1 MENKLKQY
9 FPMLKSREEILK
21 EIDNSI
27 MMTEKF
33 YSWKEEEQQEFLDC
47 CTGVKGV
54 KLLYDVYFKEIMN
67 PETVP
72 ERLKEFLSVLLKQN
86 VKIMD
91 VLPGDATRLSDECSL
106 LIMDILMRFEDGTYC
121 NVEVQKIG
129 YAFPGER
136 CACYS
141 ADLLL
146 RQYKR
151 VRGQKKKHFKYKDI
165 KGVYTIV
172 LFEKSPVQFH
182 KYPDVYTHYFCQKS
196 NTGLEMNLLQNYVFI
211 PLDIFSQTVHNNGI
225 RNLLEAWLVF
235 LSTDSPELMI
245 SLITEYPKFKVMYE
259 HLYYICQNVERMMEM
274 YSAELKILDRNTVQ
288 YMVDQMQ
295 EAIDSLSAEVSTK
308 QETIELL
315 SAEVSTKQE
324 SIDSLSLERV

>member
-9 FPMLKSREEILK
+9 FPI
-21 EIDNSI
+21 IQQI
-27 MMTEKF
+27 YF
-33 YSWKEEEQQEFLDC
+33 YGS
-47 CTGVKGV
+47 
-54 KLLYDVYFKEIMN
+54 
-67 PETVP
+67 
-72 ERLKEFLSVLLKQN
+72 
-86 VKIMD
+86 
-91 VLPGDATRLSDECSL
+91 
-106 LIMDILMRFEDGTYC
+106 
-121 NVEVQKIG
+121 
-129 YAFPGER
+129 
-136 CACYS
+136 
-141 ADLLL
+141 
-146 RQYKR
+146 
-151 VRGQKKKHFKYKDI
+151 I

-259 HLYYICQNVERMMEM
+259 HLYYICQHVERMMEM

-295 EAIDSLSAEVSTK
+295 EAINSLSAEVSMK
-308 QETIELL
+308 QEALQSKEQQLEEAHQKIKELQQL
-315 SAEVSTKQE
+315 LGK
-324 SIDSLSLERV
+324 

>member
-9 FPMLKSREEILK
+9 FPI
-21 EIDNSI
+21 IQQI
-27 MMTEKF
+27 YF
-33 YSWKEEEQQEFLDC
+33 YGS
-47 CTGVKGV
+47 
-54 KLLYDVYFKEIMN
+54 
-67 PETVP
+67 
-72 ERLKEFLSVLLKQN
+72 
-86 VKIMD
+86 
-91 VLPGDATRLSDECSL
+91 
-106 LIMDILMRFEDGTYC
+106 
-121 NVEVQKIG
+121 
-129 YAFPGER
+129 
-136 CACYS
+136 
-141 ADLLL
+141 
-146 RQYKR
+146 
-151 VRGQKKKHFKYKDI
+151 I

-235 LSTDSPELMI
+235 LSSDSPELMI

-295 EAIDSLSAEVSTK
+295 EATNSLSAEVSMK
-308 QETIELL
+308 QEALQSKEQQLEEAHQKIKELQQL
-315 SAEVSTKQE
+315 LGK
-324 SIDSLSLERV
+324 

>member
-9 FPMLKSREEILK
+9 FPI
-21 EIDNSI
+21 IQQI
-27 MMTEKF
+27 YF
-33 YSWKEEEQQEFLDC
+33 YGS
-47 CTGVKGV
+47 
-54 KLLYDVYFKEIMN
+54 
-67 PETVP
+67 
-72 ERLKEFLSVLLKQN
+72 
-86 VKIMD
+86 
-91 VLPGDATRLSDECSL
+91 
-106 LIMDILMRFEDGTYC
+106 
-121 NVEVQKIG
+121 
-129 YAFPGER
+129 
-136 CACYS
+136 
-141 ADLLL
+141 
-146 RQYKR
+146 
-151 VRGQKKKHFKYKDI
+151 I

-196 NTGLEMNLLQNYVFI
+196 NTGLEMNLLQNCVFI

-295 EAIDSLSAEVSTK
+295 EAINSLSAEVSMK
-308 QETIELL
+308 QEALQSKEQQLEEAHQKIKELQQL
-315 SAEVSTKQE
+315 LGK
-324 SIDSLSLERV
+324 

>member
-9 FPMLKSREEILK
+9 FPI
-21 EIDNSI
+21 IQQI
-27 MMTEKF
+27 YF
-33 YSWKEEEQQEFLDC
+33 YGS
-47 CTGVKGV
+47 
-54 KLLYDVYFKEIMN
+54 
-67 PETVP
+67 
-72 ERLKEFLSVLLKQN
+72 
-86 VKIMD
+86 
-91 VLPGDATRLSDECSL
+91 
-106 LIMDILMRFEDGTYC
+106 
-121 NVEVQKIG
+121 
-129 YAFPGER
+129 
-136 CACYS
+136 
-141 ADLLL
+141 
-146 RQYKR
+146 
-151 VRGQKKKHFKYKDI
+151 I

-295 EAIDSLSAEVSTK
+295 EAINSLSAEVSMK
-308 QETIELL
+308 QEALQSKEQQLEEAHQKIKELQQL
-315 SAEVSTKQE
+315 LGK
-324 SIDSLSLERV
+324 

>member
-9 FPMLKSREEILK
+9 FPI
-21 EIDNSI
+21 IQQI
-27 MMTEKF
+27 YF
-33 YSWKEEEQQEFLDC
+33 YGS
-47 CTGVKGV
+47 
-54 KLLYDVYFKEIMN
+54 
-67 PETVP
+67 
-72 ERLKEFLSVLLKQN
+72 
-86 VKIMD
+86 
-91 VLPGDATRLSDECSL
+91 
-106 LIMDILMRFEDGTYC
+106 
-121 NVEVQKIG
+121 
-129 YAFPGER
+129 
-136 CACYS
+136 
-141 ADLLL
+141 
-146 RQYKR
+146 
-151 VRGQKKKHFKYKDI
+151 I

-274 YSAELKILDRNTVQ
+274 YSAELN
-288 YMVDQMQ
+288 
-295 EAIDSLSAEVSTK
+295 
-308 QETIELL
+308 
-315 SAEVSTKQE
+315 
-324 SIDSLSLERV
+324 

>member
-9 FPMLKSREEILK
+9 FPI
-21 EIDNSI
+21 IQQI
-27 MMTEKF
+27 YF
-33 YSWKEEEQQEFLDC
+33 YGS
-47 CTGVKGV
+47 
-54 KLLYDVYFKEIMN
+54 
-67 PETVP
+67 
-72 ERLKEFLSVLLKQN
+72 
-86 VKIMD
+86 
-91 VLPGDATRLSDECSL
+91 
-106 LIMDILMRFEDGTYC
+106 
-121 NVEVQKIG
+121 
-129 YAFPGER
+129 
-136 CACYS
+136 
-141 ADLLL
+141 
-146 RQYKR
+146 
-151 VRGQKKKHFKYKDI
+151 I

-259 HLYYICQNVERMMEM
+259 HLNYICQNVERMMEM

-295 EAIDSLSAEVSTK
+295 EATNSLSAEVSMK
-308 QETIELL
+308 QEALQSKEQQLEEAHQKIKELQQL
-315 SAEVSTKQE
+315 LGK
-324 SIDSLSLERV
+324 

>member
-9 FPMLKSREEILK
+9 FPI
-21 EIDNSI
+21 IQQI
-27 MMTEKF
+27 YF
-33 YSWKEEEQQEFLDC
+33 YGS
-47 CTGVKGV
+47 
-54 KLLYDVYFKEIMN
+54 
-67 PETVP
+67 
-72 ERLKEFLSVLLKQN
+72 
-86 VKIMD
+86 
-91 VLPGDATRLSDECSL
+91 
-106 LIMDILMRFEDGTYC
+106 
-121 NVEVQKIG
+121 
-129 YAFPGER
+129 
-136 CACYS
+136 
-141 ADLLL
+141 
-146 RQYKR
+146 
-151 VRGQKKKHFKYKDI
+151 I

-225 RNLLEAWLVF
+225 RNLLEAWFVF
-235 LSTDSPELMI
+235 LSIDSPELMI

-295 EAIDSLSAEVSTK
+295 EATNSLSAEVSMK
-308 QETIELL
+308 QEALQSKERQLEEAHQKIKELQQL
-315 SAEVSTKQE
+315 LGK
-324 SIDSLSLERV
+324 

>member
-9 FPMLKSREEILK
+9 FPI
-21 EIDNSI
+21 IQQI
-27 MMTEKF
+27 YF
-33 YSWKEEEQQEFLDC
+33 YGS
-47 CTGVKGV
+47 
-54 KLLYDVYFKEIMN
+54 
-67 PETVP
+67 
-72 ERLKEFLSVLLKQN
+72 
-86 VKIMD
+86 
-91 VLPGDATRLSDECSL
+91 
-106 LIMDILMRFEDGTYC
+106 
-121 NVEVQKIG
+121 
-129 YAFPGER
+129 
-136 CACYS
+136 
-141 ADLLL
+141 
-146 RQYKR
+146 
-151 VRGQKKKHFKYKDI
+151 I

-235 LSTDSPELMI
+235 LSIDSPELMI

-295 EAIDSLSAEVSTK
+295 EAINSLSAEVSMK
-308 QETIELL
+308 QEALQSKEQQLEEAHQKIKELQQL
-315 SAEVSTKQE
+315 LGK
-324 SIDSLSLERV
+324 

>member
-9 FPMLKSREEILK
+9 FPI
-21 EIDNSI
+21 IQQI
-27 MMTEKF
+27 YF
-33 YSWKEEEQQEFLDC
+33 YGS
-47 CTGVKGV
+47 
-54 KLLYDVYFKEIMN
+54 
-67 PETVP
+67 
-72 ERLKEFLSVLLKQN
+72 
-86 VKIMD
+86 
-91 VLPGDATRLSDECSL
+91 
-106 LIMDILMRFEDGTYC
+106 
-121 NVEVQKIG
+121 
-129 YAFPGER
+129 
-136 CACYS
+136 
-141 ADLLL
+141 
-146 RQYKR
+146 
-151 VRGQKKKHFKYKDI
+151 I

-182 KYPDVYTHYFCQKS
+182 KYPDVYAHYFCQKS

-235 LSTDSPELMI
+235 LSSDSPELMI

-295 EAIDSLSAEVSTK
+295 EATNSLSAEVSMK
-308 QETIELL
+308 QEALQSKEQQLEEAHQKIKELQQL
-315 SAEVSTKQE
+315 LGK
-324 SIDSLSLERV
+324 

>member
-9 FPMLKSREEILK
+9 FPI
-21 EIDNSI
+21 IQQI
-27 MMTEKF
+27 YF
-33 YSWKEEEQQEFLDC
+33 YGS
-47 CTGVKGV
+47 
-54 KLLYDVYFKEIMN
+54 
-67 PETVP
+67 
-72 ERLKEFLSVLLKQN
+72 
-86 VKIMD
+86 
-91 VLPGDATRLSDECSL
+91 
-106 LIMDILMRFEDGTYC
+106 
-121 NVEVQKIG
+121 
-129 YAFPGER
+129 
-136 CACYS
+136 
-141 ADLLL
+141 
-146 RQYKR
+146 
-151 VRGQKKKHFKYKDI
+151 I
-165 KGVYTIV
+165 KGVYIIV

-235 LSTDSPELMI
+235 LSSDSPELMI

-295 EAIDSLSAEVSTK
+295 EATNSLSAEVSMK
-308 QETIELL
+308 QEALQSKEQQLEEAHQKIKELQQL
-315 SAEVSTKQE
+315 LGK
-324 SIDSLSLERV
+324 

>member
-9 FPMLKSREEILK
+9 FPI
-21 EIDNSI
+21 IQQI
-27 MMTEKF
+27 YF
-33 YSWKEEEQQEFLDC
+33 YGS
-47 CTGVKGV
+47 
-54 KLLYDVYFKEIMN
+54 
-67 PETVP
+67 
-72 ERLKEFLSVLLKQN
+72 
-86 VKIMD
+86 
-91 VLPGDATRLSDECSL
+91 
-106 LIMDILMRFEDGTYC
+106 
-121 NVEVQKIG
+121 
-129 YAFPGER
+129 
-136 CACYS
+136 
-141 ADLLL
+141 
-146 RQYKR
+146 
-151 VRGQKKKHFKYKDI
+151 I

-259 HLYYICQNVERMMEM
+259 HLNYICQNVERMIEM

-295 EAIDSLSAEVSTK
+295 EATN
-308 QETIELL
+308 LL
-315 SAEVSTKQE
+315 SAEVSMKQE
-324 SIDSLSLERV
+324 ALQSKEQQLEEAHQKIKELQQLLGK

>member
-9 FPMLKSREEILK
+9 FPI
-21 EIDNSI
+21 IQQI
-27 MMTEKF
+27 YF
-33 YSWKEEEQQEFLDC
+33 YGS
-47 CTGVKGV
+47 
-54 KLLYDVYFKEIMN
+54 
-67 PETVP
+67 
-72 ERLKEFLSVLLKQN
+72 
-86 VKIMD
+86 
-91 VLPGDATRLSDECSL
+91 
-106 LIMDILMRFEDGTYC
+106 
-121 NVEVQKIG
+121 
-129 YAFPGER
+129 
-136 CACYS
+136 
-141 ADLLL
+141 
-146 RQYKR
+146 
-151 VRGQKKKHFKYKDI
+151 I

-235 LSTDSPELMI
+235 LSSDSPELMI

-295 EAIDSLSAEVSTK
+295 EATNSLSAEVSMK
-308 QETIELL
+308 QEALQSKERQLEEAHQKIKELQQL
-315 SAEVSTKQE
+315 LGK
-324 SIDSLSLERV
+324 

>member
-9 FPMLKSREEILK
+9 FPI
-21 EIDNSI
+21 IQQI
-27 MMTEKF
+27 YF
-33 YSWKEEEQQEFLDC
+33 YGS
-47 CTGVKGV
+47 
-54 KLLYDVYFKEIMN
+54 
-67 PETVP
+67 
-72 ERLKEFLSVLLKQN
+72 
-86 VKIMD
+86 
-91 VLPGDATRLSDECSL
+91 
-106 LIMDILMRFEDGTYC
+106 
-121 NVEVQKIG
+121 
-129 YAFPGER
+129 
-136 CACYS
+136 
-141 ADLLL
+141 
-146 RQYKR
+146 
-151 VRGQKKKHFKYKDI
+151 I

-196 NTGLEMNLLQNYVFI
+196 NTGLEMNLLQNYVLI

-235 LSTDSPELMI
+235 LSSDSPELMI

-295 EAIDSLSAEVSTK
+295 EATNSLSAEVSMK
-308 QETIELL
+308 QEALQSKEQQLEEAHQKIKELQQL
-315 SAEVSTKQE
+315 LGK
-324 SIDSLSLERV
+324 

>member
-9 FPMLKSREEILK
+9 FPI
-21 EIDNSI
+21 IQQI
-27 MMTEKF
+27 YF
-33 YSWKEEEQQEFLDC
+33 YGS
-47 CTGVKGV
+47 
-54 KLLYDVYFKEIMN
+54 
-67 PETVP
+67 
-72 ERLKEFLSVLLKQN
+72 
-86 VKIMD
+86 
-91 VLPGDATRLSDECSL
+91 
-106 LIMDILMRFEDGTYC
+106 
-121 NVEVQKIG
+121 
-129 YAFPGER
+129 
-136 CACYS
+136 
-141 ADLLL
+141 
-146 RQYKR
+146 
-151 VRGQKKKHFKYKDI
+151 I

-259 HLYYICQNVERMMEM
+259 HLNYICQNVERMMEM

-295 EAIDSLSAEVSTK
+295 EAIDSLSAEVSMK
-308 QETIELL
+308 QEALQSKEQQLEEAHQKIKELQQL
-315 SAEVSTKQE
+315 LGK
-324 SIDSLSLERV
+324 

>member
-9 FPMLKSREEILK
+9 FPI
-21 EIDNSI
+21 IQQI
-27 MMTEKF
+27 YF
-33 YSWKEEEQQEFLDC
+33 YGS
-47 CTGVKGV
+47 
-54 KLLYDVYFKEIMN
+54 
-67 PETVP
+67 
-72 ERLKEFLSVLLKQN
+72 
-86 VKIMD
+86 
-91 VLPGDATRLSDECSL
+91 
-106 LIMDILMRFEDGTYC
+106 
-121 NVEVQKIG
+121 
-129 YAFPGER
+129 
-136 CACYS
+136 
-141 ADLLL
+141 
-146 RQYKR
+146 
-151 VRGQKKKHFKYKDI
+151 I
-165 KGVYTIV
+165 KGVYIIV

-295 EAIDSLSAEVSTK
+295 EAINSLSAEVSMK
-308 QETIELL
+308 QEALQSKEQQLEEAHQKIKELQQL
-315 SAEVSTKQE
+315 LGK
-324 SIDSLSLERV
+324 

>member
-9 FPMLKSREEILK
+9 FPI
-21 EIDNSI
+21 IQQI
-27 MMTEKF
+27 YF
-33 YSWKEEEQQEFLDC
+33 YGS
-47 CTGVKGV
+47 
-54 KLLYDVYFKEIMN
+54 
-67 PETVP
+67 
-72 ERLKEFLSVLLKQN
+72 
-86 VKIMD
+86 
-91 VLPGDATRLSDECSL
+91 
-106 LIMDILMRFEDGTYC
+106 
-121 NVEVQKIG
+121 
-129 YAFPGER
+129 
-136 CACYS
+136 
-141 ADLLL
+141 
-146 RQYKR
+146 
-151 VRGQKKKHFKYKDI
+151 I

-259 HLYYICQNVERMMEM
+259 HLNYICQNVERMIEM

-295 EAIDSLSAEVSTK
+295 EATNSLSAEVSMK
-308 QETIELL
+308 QEALQSKEQQLEEAHQKIKELQQL
-315 SAEVSTKQE
+315 LGK
-324 SIDSLSLERV
+324 

>member
-9 FPMLKSREEILK
+9 FPI
-21 EIDNSI
+21 IQQI
-27 MMTEKF
+27 YF
-33 YSWKEEEQQEFLDC
+33 YGS
-47 CTGVKGV
+47 
-54 KLLYDVYFKEIMN
+54 
-67 PETVP
+67 
-72 ERLKEFLSVLLKQN
+72 
-86 VKIMD
+86 
-91 VLPGDATRLSDECSL
+91 
-106 LIMDILMRFEDGTYC
+106 
-121 NVEVQKIG
+121 
-129 YAFPGER
+129 
-136 CACYS
+136 
-141 ADLLL
+141 
-146 RQYKR
+146 
-151 VRGQKKKHFKYKDI
+151 I

-235 LSTDSPELMI
+235 LSPDSPELMI

-259 HLYYICQNVERMMEM
+259 HLNYICQNVERMMEM

-295 EAIDSLSAEVSTK
+295 EAINSLSAEVSMK
-308 QETIELL
+308 QEALQSKEQQLEEAHQKIKELQQL
-315 SAEVSTKQE
+315 LGK
-324 SIDSLSLERV
+324 